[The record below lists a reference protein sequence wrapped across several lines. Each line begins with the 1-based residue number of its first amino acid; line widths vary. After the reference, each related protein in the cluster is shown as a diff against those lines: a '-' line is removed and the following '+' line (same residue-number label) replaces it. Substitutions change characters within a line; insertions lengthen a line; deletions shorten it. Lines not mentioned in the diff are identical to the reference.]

1 MRRPPIEGN
10 GWRNFMAAFEQR
22 LEGKIDSISN
32 KMETLTATVAGMMPR
47 SEVDAE
53 IARRV
58 SAETYASDQRATNE
72 RLIRLES
79 SPMRFL
85 AWASAGVGCLGILM
99 SFIAI
104 IAGVLE
110 YALTHH

>member
-1 MRRPPIEGN
+1 
-10 GWRNFMAAFEQR
+10 MAAFEQR
-22 LEGKIDSISN
+22 LEGKIDSLSN

-53 IARRV
+53 IGRRV
-58 SAETYASDQRATNE
+58 STETYASDQRATNE

-85 AWASAGVGCLGILM
+85 AWASVGGGCLSVLM
-99 SFIAI
+99 SGIAI
-104 IAGVLE
+104 IVGVLE
-110 YALTHH
+110 YVLMHH

>member
-1 MRRPPIEGN
+1 MEGN
-10 GWRNFMAAFEQR
+10 ANFGR
-22 LEGKIDSISN
+22 LESKVDGIAAKLESLNVS
-32 KMETLTATVAGMMPR
+32 VASMMPR

-58 SAETYASDQRATNE
+58 ALDVYTADQRATNE

-85 AWASAGVGCLGILM
+85 AWASAAVGCLGVIM
-99 SFIAI
+99 SAVAI
-104 IAGVLE
+104 IVGVLE
-110 YALTHH
+110 YVVTHH